1 VCKVFFCARF
11 TYLAD
16 IVSGNVSSTKVA
28 NEHVHLPSLKKKRW
42 NDPRD
47 MINYEGFGGNA
58 RGTAVGSSQVTR
70 SNISTSREHCSR
82 QIKLSESFLMPSIS
96 SVL

>member
-28 NEHVHLPSLKKKRW
+28 NEPVHLPSLKKKRW
-42 NDPRD
+42 NDPSD

-70 SNISTSREHCSR
+70 SNISAS
-82 QIKLSESFLMPSIS
+82 
-96 SVL
+96 